1 MTIKAQRATIKYME
15 GISVDGYMM
24 PNGEFRVG
32 LVGASLAL
40 GYAKQWL
47 TQVLTRV
54 GGDTFKSLQGIGFT
68 GFSEEIDI
76 DAIKGGGVRAK
87 TISLADWQRLKIYA
101 AQQGKQKAIALLTFQ
116 GFTSDADLFADS
128 FNVTRHTV
136 SEKWELYY
144 KEFAASLDWQEE
156 DREDVR
162 LIEEQELFLLSN

>member
-1 MTIKAQRATIKYME
+1 MTIKAQRTTIKYMD

-24 PNGEFRVG
+24 PDGEFRVG

-47 TQVLTRV
+47 TQVLTRE
-54 GGDTFKSLQGIGFT
+54 GKSLQALQGVGFT
-68 GFSEEIDI
+68 GFSEEIDL
-76 DAIKGGGVRAK
+76 DAIKGGGVKAK

-144 KEFAASLDWQEE
+144 KEFAASLDWLEE